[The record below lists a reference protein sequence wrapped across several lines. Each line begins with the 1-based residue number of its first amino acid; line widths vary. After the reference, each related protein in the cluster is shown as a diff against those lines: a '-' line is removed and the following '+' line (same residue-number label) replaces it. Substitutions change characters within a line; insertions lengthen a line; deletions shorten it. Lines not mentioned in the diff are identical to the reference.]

1 MMMARFSMSKENIH
15 NYDRRLER
23 TLINLKKS
31 ILSEANKELLIKF
44 HDYMFLQGLSVAKIE
59 RYLYDAYRF
68 GLMFNSD
75 LENAT
80 KDNIQKIVIEI
91 EKNDWTPSSKSTF
104 KLMIRKLYK
113 FIEGIEEKEIYPER
127 VKWIHT
133 HIKKSNEKLPEE
145 LLTPEEVV
153 SIIGCADNFRD
164 KAFISTLYETGCR
177 ISELALV
184 KIKQIQFDVYGAKI
198 NINGKTG
205 SRRLRVVGSS
215 PFLQDWINN
224 HPFNKEN
231 DCPVWIS
238 RESKKPL
245 SYERIAYI
253 IRKVAKKAGV
263 NKRVNP
269 HNFRHSRATFL
280 ANFLTDSQM
289 KEYFGWTQSS
299 DMGAVYVH
307 LSMKETENALLKLSG
322 INVNEEQQKQIINP
336 KCPRCN
342 TINKITSRFCD
353 NCGLTLD
360 EKIGKEIIQK
370 EMEREEFDNLLTD
383 ALKDEKV
390 LSLIMEKIKAKQT
403 IN

>member
-1 MMMARFSMSKENIH
+1 MSKENIH

-31 ILSEANKELLIKF
+31 ILSEADKELLIKF
-44 HDYMFLQGLSVAKIE
+44 HDSMFLQGLSVSKIE

-68 GLMFNSD
+68 GLMLNAD
-75 LENAT
+75 LKNAT
-80 KDNIQKIVIEI
+80 KEDIQKLVIDI
-91 EKNDWTPSSKSTF
+91 EKKDWTPSSKSTF

-113 FIEGIEEKEIYPER
+113 FVEGVEEQGVYPNK
-127 VKWIHT
+127 VKWIKT
-133 HIKKSNEKLPEE
+133 HISKSNEKLPEE

-153 SIIGCADNFRD
+153 SIISCADNFRD

-198 NINGKTG
+198 NISGKTG
-205 SRRLRVVGSS
+205 SRRLRVVSSS

-253 IRKVAKKAGV
+253 IRKVAKKAGI

-269 HNFRHSRATFL
+269 HNFRHSRATYL
-280 ANFLTDSQM
+280 ANHLTEAQL

-299 DMGAVYVH
+299 DMSAVYIH

-322 INVNEEQQKQIINP
+322 INVNEEEQKQIVNP

-353 NCGLTLD
+353 NCGLILD
-360 EKIGKEIIQK
+360 EKIGK
-370 EMEREEFDNLLTD
+370 DT
-383 ALKDEKV
+383 
-390 LSLIMEKIKAKQT
+390 IKADLDRQRADEVMNRLAQNPKF
-403 IN
+403 IELLNELK